1 LEQQDLSR
9 LRIDRSA
16 PPPRRRRRGAWI
28 AAAAA
33 ALALIAWAGYE
44 RFGAAPEVETV
55 AVARTFPS
63 QSLAVLNATGYVV
76 AQRKAAVS
84 SKATGRLEWLG
95 VLEGSRVKKGDV
107 IARVESRDVAATVDQ
122 ASANVKVAEANL
134 EQGQAELADAES
146 AFKRSEN
153 LLAQK
158 YISPSAHDAAVARY
172 HKARAAIAGLRAAI
186 AAATANERVAKVAFE
201 QTLIRAPFDGVV
213 LTKNANVGDIVT
225 PFSAAVDTKGVVVT
239 MADMGTLEVEADV
252 AEASLARIRVDQPCE
267 IQLDAFPDVRFAGVV
282 NRMVPTVDRTKA
294 TLLVKV
300 RFLQPDA
307 RVLPDMSAK
316 VAFLSRPVAA
326 EERDAVNAVQPAAI
340 GTRGGRSVVFV
351 VRDGRVAE
359 APVEPGRRFGDLVE
373 LKAGALNAGDRVVLR
388 PGDKL
393 RDGDRIRTTKS

>member
-28 AAAAA
+28 AAAAI
-33 ALALIAWAGYE
+33 ALAVAGWAGYE
-44 RFGAAPEVETV
+44 RFGAAPEVETI

-63 QSLAVLNATGYVV
+63 QSLAILNATGYVV

-95 VLEGSRVKKGDV
+95 VLEGSPVRKGDV

-146 AFKRSEN
+146 AFKRSED

-158 YISPSAHDAAVARY
+158 YISPSAHDSAIARLR
-172 HKARAAIAGLRAAI
+172 KARAAISGLRAAI
-186 AAATANERVAKVAFE
+186 AAATANERSAKVAFE

-213 LTKNANVGDIVT
+213 LTKSANVGDIVT

-239 MADMGTLEVEADV
+239 MADMETLEVEADV
-252 AEASLARIRVDQPCE
+252 SEASLSKIKVGQSCE
-267 IQLDAFPDVRFAGVV
+267 IQLEAFPDMRFPGVV

-300 RFLQPDA
+300 RFTQPDP

-316 VAFLSRPVAA
+316 VAFLSRPLAA
-326 EERDAVNAVQPAAI
+326 DERDPVNALQPSAI
-340 GTRGGRSVVFV
+340 VSRGGRSVVFV
-351 VRDGRVAE
+351 VRDGRLSE
-359 APVEPGRRFGDLVE
+359 IPVQTGRKLGDMVE
-373 LKAGALNAGDRVVLR
+373 VKGAALAAGDRVVLR
-388 PGDKL
+388 PAEPL
-393 RDGDRIRTTKS
+393 RDGERVRAAKP

>member
-1 LEQQDLSR
+1 M
-9 LRIDRSA
+9 I
-16 PPPRRRRRGAWI
+16 
-28 AAAAA
+28 
-33 ALALIAWAGYE
+33 ALAVAGWVGWS
-44 RFGAAPEVETV
+44 RFGGAPEVETV
-55 AVARTFPS
+55 AVARVFPS

-122 ASANVKVAEANL
+122 ASANVKVAQANL
-134 EQGQAELADAES
+134 EQGEAELADAES

-172 HKARAAIAGLRAAI
+172 HKARAAISGLRAAI
-186 AAATANERVAKVAFE
+186 AAASANERSAKVAFE

-239 MADMGTLEVEADV
+239 MADMETLEVEADV
-252 AEASLARIRVDQPCE
+252 AEASLAKIRVDQPCE
-267 IQLDAFPDVRFAGVV
+267 VQLDAFPDLRFAGVV

-326 EERDAVNAVQPAAI
+326 DEREAVNAVHPSALAS
-340 GTRGGRSVVFV
+340 RGGRGVVFV

-359 APVEPGRRFGDLVE
+359 LPVEAGRRLGDLVE
-373 LKAGALNAGDRVVLR
+373 IKAGALNAGDRVVLR

-393 RDGDRIRTTKS
+393 RDGEHIRALKS

>member
-9 LRIDRSA
+9 LRIDRA
-16 PPPRRRRRGAWI
+16 APPRRRRRAPWI
-28 AAAAA
+28 AAGAI
-33 ALALIAWAGYE
+33 ALTVLAWLGYA
-44 RFGAAPEVETV
+44 RFGAVPEVETV
-55 AVARTFPS
+55 AVARAYMS

-122 ASANVKVAEANL
+122 AAANVKVAEANL
-134 EQGQAELADAES
+134 EQGLAELADAES
-146 AFKRSEN
+146 AFKRSED

-158 YISPSAHDAAVARY
+158 YISPSAHDSAVARY

-186 AAATANERVAKVAFE
+186 AAAEANERSARVAFE

-213 LTKNANVGDIVT
+213 LTKSANVGDIVT

-239 MADMGTLEVEADV
+239 MADMETLEVEADV
-252 AEASLARIRVDQPCE
+252 SEASLGKIRVDQPCE
-267 IQLDAFPDVRFAGVV
+267 IQLEAFPEVRFPGVV

-300 RFLQPDA
+300 RFTQPDP

-316 VAFLSRPVAA
+316 VAFLSRAVTPG
-326 EERDAVNAVQPAAI
+326 ERDAVNALQPSAI
-340 GTRGGRSVVFV
+340 ASRGGRSVVFV
-351 VRDGRVAE
+351 LREGRVSE
-359 APVEPGRRFGDLVE
+359 VPVEPGRRIGDLVE
-373 LKAGALNAGDRVVLR
+373 VRGASIAAGDRVVLR
-388 PGDKL
+388 PAEQL
-393 RDGDRIRTTKS
+393 RDGERVRAAKS